1 MDSLEPFLA
10 AQSRRQFFRRS
21 GLTLGSAALAA
32 LLRDNLHAAPAL
44 VNPLAPHP
52 PHFAPK
58 AKRVI
63 YLHMIGAPSQL
74 DLFDEKPTLVQRDGQ
89 DCPDELLAGKRFAF
103 IGGQLK
109 PAGTKFKFAPHGQS
123 GQQFS
128 DLLPHL
134 ATVADNLA
142 VVRSLHTE

>member
-1 MDSLEPFLA
+1 MDSLAHFLA

-21 GLTLGSAALAA
+21 GLTLGSAALAG
-32 LLRDNLHAAPAL
+32 LLRESLHAAPAL
-44 VNPLAPHP
+44 ANPLAPQA

-74 DLFDEKPTLVQRDGQ
+74 DLFEEKPELVKRDGE

-103 IGGQLK
+103 IGGKMKLS
-109 PAGTKFKFAPHGQS
+109 GSKFQFARHGQS

-128 DLLPHL
+128 GLLPHM
-134 ATVADNLA
+134 ATVADD
-142 VVRSLHTE
+142 VTFIR